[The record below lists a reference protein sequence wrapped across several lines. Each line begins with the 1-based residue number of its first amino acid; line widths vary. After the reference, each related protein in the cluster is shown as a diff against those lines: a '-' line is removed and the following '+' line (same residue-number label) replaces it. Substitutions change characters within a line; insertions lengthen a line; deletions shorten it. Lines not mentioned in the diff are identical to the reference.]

1 MKRAFVLILLFSLV
15 SALCGCA
22 VETQAV
28 PSEQPTVTISSEVS
42 LPPAYDGEIPESMFG
57 VFDEETYTNEAF
69 GVKYLRD
76 GRWAFYTMQELASL
90 NGIAGETL
98 SERLKASGFI
108 YDMYARN
115 ELETLGL
122 AIAIPAVQF
131 GKAMTEEEYAQAVKD
146 ASARDY
152 AGADYDVISDE
163 VSTAEFGGKLHACFY
178 MTAAASGLV
187 FHTAQIFIQQ
197 DDFIGIIY
205 VSGNSEESRDALLR
219 SFSST

>member
-1 MKRAFVLILLFSLV
+1 MKRAIALLLLLSLLPV
-15 SALCGCA
+15 ICGCHTEIS
-22 VETQAV
+22 VK
-28 PSEQPTVTISSEVS
+28 PSEQTSVTTATEES
-42 LPPAYDGEIPESMFG
+42 LPPAYDGEIPENLFG
-57 VFDEETYTNEAF
+57 VFDEETYTNETF

-76 GRWAFYTMQELASL
+76 GHWSFYTIQELASL
-90 NGIAGETL
+90 NRTAGETL
-98 SERLKASGFI
+98 SAQMKSSGFI
-108 YDMYARN
+108 YDMYARSD
-115 ELETLGL
+115 LETLGF

-131 GKAMTEEEYAQAVKD
+131 GRAMTEEEYAQAVRD

-163 VSTAEFGGKLHACFY
+163 ISAAEFGGAQHACFH
-178 MTAAASGLV
+178 MTVAASGLV

-205 VSGNSEESRDALLR
+205 VSGNSEESRDALLS